1 MTEHHARGVGP
12 EGLASQL
19 MASGA
24 LTSDWLPAY
33 RAVPRELFVPDVVWP
48 GQLRGTGQGEAVDR
62 RTDPEAWRAAVYAD
76 VSLTTQWDDGDH
88 TGTDRGRSPT
98 CSNSQPSMVFRM
110 LGASD
115 VHGGERVM
123 EVGTGTGWNAA
134 LLSERVGA
142 RNVVTIEVDAS
153 NAAAAHERLD
163 KAGYRP
169 TAVVGDGAAGYAAGG
184 PYDRVLVTASAT
196 GIPRAWLGQTRTGGV
211 VVAPYATAYGGEAIV
226 RLTVQPDG
234 SASGP
239 FVHSSAFMRIRQH
252 RYSRLHTRE
261 YLGGKPWPADGDKSL
276 SGLSPEA
283 VGDWLP
289 MFVIGLRTKGMFPW
303 AQTYPDGSYTLWLRD
318 KAVSSWA
325 TVDYEP
331 GREVFEVYQGGERR
345 LWDEVTDAYAWWE
358 SHGRPGFDRFGL
370 TVTPEGSHTPWL
382 DDPDTPILG

>member
-1 MTEHHARGVGP
+1 MTEHRTREAGP
-12 EGLASQL
+12 EGLAFQL

-62 RTDPEAWRAAVYAD
+62 RADPEAWRAAVYAD

-134 LLSERVGA
+134 LLSARVGA

-196 GIPRAWLGQTRTGGV
+196 AIPRAWLRQTRTGGV
-211 VVAPYATAYGGEAIV
+211 VVAPYATAYGGEAVV
-226 RLTVQPDG
+226 RLTVRPMARRPG
-234 SASGP
+234 RSSTPRRSCVSASTATAGCTPVNTSVGSPGP
-239 FVHSSAFMRIRQH
+239 QTETSRCPGCLRKRSGTGCPCSS
-252 RYSRLHTRE
+252 
-261 YLGGKPWPADGDKSL
+261 
-276 SGLSPEA
+276 SG
-283 VGDWLP
+283 
-289 MFVIGLRTKGMFPW
+289 
-303 AQTYPDGSYTLWLRD
+303 
-318 KAVSSWA
+318 
-325 TVDYEP
+325 
-331 GREVFEVYQGGERR
+331 
-345 LWDEVTDAYAWWE
+345 
-358 SHGRPGFDRFGL
+358 
-370 TVTPEGSHTPWL
+370 
-382 DDPDTPILG
+382 